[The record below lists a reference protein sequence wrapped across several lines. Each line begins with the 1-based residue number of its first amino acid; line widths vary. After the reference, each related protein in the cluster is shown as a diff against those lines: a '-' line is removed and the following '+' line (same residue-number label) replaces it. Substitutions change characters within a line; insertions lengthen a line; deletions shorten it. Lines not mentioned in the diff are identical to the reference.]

1 MTYTNLLEM
10 RGPARPRTAVSA
22 ASTGELMRPRWDV
35 AIAASFV
42 AALCAG
48 RRGLLARTCAALA
61 GVVAARALAGHD
73 DIGRLFRSRRLG
85 LTRDVVELASEDSMV
100 ASDPPS
106 WVAGGVA

>member
-1 MTYTNLLEM
+1 MTHTNLLEL
-10 RGPARPRTAVSA
+10 RGPARRRPA
-22 ASTGELMRPRWDV
+22 ASTSSLDERRPRWEV

-73 DIGRLFRSRRLG
+73 DLGRLFRSRPLG
-85 LTRDVVELASEDSMV
+85 RARDVVELASEDSMI

-106 WVAGGVA
+106 WVAGRAV